1 VEFLMR
7 RQCKFSSFFATLAL
21 AALAAAT
28 LGAQNSQAPANAP
41 KSAPVDTSQSP
52 AAPIVRPL
60 AGGKNVIRS
69 AVDLVQID
77 VQVVDRD
84 GKPVKGL
91 TQNQF
96 RVVEDGK
103 EQKVSTFEYFDV
115 EKIETAAA
123 ADTAPITI
131 ALGAI
136 APPAQLQQQVKDRRL
151 TVLFFD
157 MSSLE
162 PDQLL
167 RSIAASDK
175 FVRTQMSPAD
185 LVGIVIFGN
194 QLSVIADLTNDKAFL
209 ERALSAL
216 KPGADAQLAALAD
229 AAAQPSDFTSSE
241 DTDAAFTADNTE
253 FNIFNTDRK
262 LAAIEAV
269 ADILKDIPGRKSVVH
284 FTGGITQTGEE
295 NRSQLR
301 AATDAANRS
310 NVSIYTV
317 DARGLLA
324 EIPGGDA
331 TTGAASGTS
340 MFNGNSVYT
349 QTQSRED
356 SRETLATLA
365 SDTGGKSFFD
375 LGDFGDAFRAVQ
387 DDGTGYY
394 LVGYYSTD
402 GARDGRWRNVKVSVA
417 NLPAGSHIHYRE
429 GYYAEKEFGVY
440 TTEDR
445 ERQLEDAM
453 SSETPV
459 VELPVAVET
468 AAFRLSDTQIF
479 VPIAAKLASSALQ
492 WAQKSGRRQT
502 AFDFAAEIRV
512 ANTPRVVGALRDT
525 ITVQLDTARFAQVQ
539 QQSLLYQG
547 GIILAPGNYTLKF
560 LARENES
567 GRVGTFEENLS
578 LPAPQLDKLQLSS
591 VLLSSQLETVRKT
604 SEVKTQAL
612 AEDARL
618 QSSPLD
624 VEGQRIV
631 PSVTRVFTDQ
641 QMLYVFFQ
649 AYPPA
654 KSDPSGLRAGLV
666 LFRNGARVNQTPMVE
681 PAEID
686 PKNGTASF
694 RISLPLNGIAPGR
707 YTLQAVAVEAGTQQ
721 AAFARNYFAL
731 RPAAQT
737 PAAPAPATSPASAPA
752 TAPANP
758 PAPAPSSAPPAGN

>member
-1 VEFLMR
+1 
-7 RQCKFSSFFATLAL
+7 
-21 AALAAAT
+21 
-28 LGAQNSQAPANAP
+28 
-41 KSAPVDTSQSP
+41 
-52 AAPIVRPL
+52 
-60 AGGKNVIRS
+60 
-69 AVDLVQID
+69 
-77 VQVVDRD
+77 
-84 GKPVKGL
+84 
-91 TQNQF
+91 
-96 RVVEDGK
+96 
-103 EQKVSTFEYFDV
+103 
-115 EKIETAAA
+115 
-123 ADTAPITI
+123 
-131 ALGAI
+131 
-136 APPAQLQQQVKDRRL
+136 
-151 TVLFFD
+151 
-157 MSSLE
+157 
-162 PDQLL
+162 
-167 RSIAASDK
+167 
-175 FVRTQMSPAD
+175 
-185 LVGIVIFGN
+185 
-194 QLSVIADLTNDKAFL
+194 
-209 ERALSAL
+209 
-216 KPGADAQLAALAD
+216 
-229 AAAQPSDFTSSE
+229 
-241 DTDAAFTADNTE
+241 
-253 FNIFNTDRK
+253 
-262 LAAIEAV
+262 
-269 ADILKDIPGRKSVVH
+269 
-284 FTGGITQTGEE
+284 
-295 NRSQLR
+295 
-301 AATDAANRS
+301 
-310 NVSIYTV
+310 
-317 DARGLLA
+317 
-324 EIPGGDA
+324 
-331 TTGAASGTS
+331 
-340 MFNGNSVYT
+340 
-349 QTQSRED
+349 
-356 SRETLATLA
+356 
-365 SDTGGKSFFD
+365 
-375 LGDFGDAFRAVQ
+375 
-387 DDGTGYY
+387 
-394 LVGYYSTD
+394 
-402 GARDGRWRNVKVSVA
+402 
-417 NLPAGSHIHYRE
+417 
-429 GYYAEKEFGVY
+429 
-440 TTEDR
+440 
-445 ERQLEDAM
+445 
-453 SSETPV
+453 
-459 VELPVAVET
+459 
-468 AAFRLSDTQIF
+468 LSDTQIF